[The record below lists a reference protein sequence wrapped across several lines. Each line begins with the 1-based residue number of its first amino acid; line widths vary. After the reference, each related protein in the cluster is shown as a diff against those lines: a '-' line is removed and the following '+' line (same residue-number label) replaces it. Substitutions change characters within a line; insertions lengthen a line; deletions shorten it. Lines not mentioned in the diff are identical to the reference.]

1 MRLFILL
8 FILLIS
14 CSNPKPK
21 KIEESVWH
29 GWNQYQIKLEDSLTL
44 YGYNL
49 IANTS
54 YYLGPKGIVKPITNG
69 MNCQNCHLSAG
80 TIPYGNN
87 YSAVVSTY
95 PKFRDRSGSIET
107 ISKRVNDCIERSL
120 NGVALDTN
128 SKEMKAILSYMH
140 WVGDEIPKGK
150 KPKGS
155 GLLELEYLKRPAN
168 PSNGEIVY
176 QAKCA
181 SCHGNNG
188 EGKLKEEGFGYIY
201 PPVWGQNSYNT
212 GAGLYRLSRFAGYVK
227 ANMPYGLA
235 TYNKPQLSDE
245 EAWDVAAY
253 VNSQPRPKKTFSQ
266 DWPDI
271 SKKPIDHSYGP
282 FSDDFSEVQH
292 KYGPYG
298 VIKEQRKAKK

>member
-14 CSNPKPK
+14 CSNPEPK

-54 YYLGPKGIVKPITNG
+54 YYLGPKGIVKPISNG

-188 EGKLKEEGFGYIY
+188 EGKLKDDGFGYIY

-227 ANMPYGLA
+227 ANMPYGIA
-235 TYNKPQLSDE
+235 SYTNPQLSDE

-271 SKKPIDHSYGP
+271 SKKPIDHPFGP
-282 FSDDFSEVQH
+282 YSDDFSEVQH
-292 KYGPYG
+292 KYGPFG

>member
-188 EGKLKEEGFGYIY
+188 EGKLKDDGSGYIY

>member
-14 CSNPKPK
+14 CSNPEPK

-54 YYLGPKGIVKPITNG
+54 YYLGPKGIVKPISNG

-155 GLLELEYLKRPAN
+155 GLLELEYLKRPTN

-188 EGKLKEEGFGYIY
+188 EGKLKDDGFGYIY

-227 ANMPYGLA
+227 ANMPYGIA
-235 TYNKPQLSDE
+235 SYTNPQLSDE

-271 SKKPIDHSYGP
+271 SKKPIDHPFGP
-282 FSDDFSEVQH
+282 YSDDFSEVQH
-292 KYGPYG
+292 KYGPFG

>member
-1 MRLFILL
+1 MRLLILL

-14 CSNPKPK
+14 CSNPEPK

-54 YYLGPKGIVKPITNG
+54 YYLGPKGIVKPISNG

-95 PKFRDRSGSIET
+95 PKFRDRSGSMES

-168 PSNGEIVY
+168 CSNGEIVY

-188 EGKLKEEGFGYIY
+188 EGKLKDDGFGYIY

-227 ANMPYGLA
+227 ANMPYGMA
-235 TYNKPQLSDE
+235 SYTNPQLSDE

-271 SKKPIDHSYGP
+271 SKKPIDHPFGP
-282 FSDDFSEVQH
+282 YSDDFSEVQH
-292 KYGPYG
+292 KYGPFG

>member
-1 MRLFILL
+1 M
-8 FILLIS
+8 S
-14 CSNPKPK
+14 CSNPEPK

-54 YYLGPKGIVKPITNG
+54 YYLGPKGIVKPISNG
-69 MNCQNCHLSAG
+69 MNCQNCHLNAG

-155 GLLELEYLKRPAN
+155 GLLELEYLKRPTN
-168 PSNGEIVY
+168 PDNGKIVY
-176 QAKCA
+176 LANCA

-188 EGKLKEEGFGYIY
+188 EGKLNEQGYGYTY
-201 PPVWGQNSYNT
+201 PPVWGNNSYNT
-212 GAGLYRLSRFAGYVK
+212 AAGLFRLSRFAGYVK

-253 VNSQPRPKKTFSQ
+253 VNTQPRPQKSFSQ

-271 SKKPIDHSYGP
+271 SKKPIDHPFGP

-292 KYGPYG
+292 KYGPFD

>member
-1 MRLFILL
+1 MRLLILL

-14 CSNPKPK
+14 CSNPEPK

-54 YYLGPKGIVKPITNG
+54 YYLGPKGIVKPISNG

-188 EGKLKEEGFGYIY
+188 EGKLKDDGFGYIY

-227 ANMPYGLA
+227 ANMPYGIA
-235 TYNKPQLSDE
+235 SYTNPQLSDE

-271 SKKPIDHSYGP
+271 SKKPIDHPFGP
-282 FSDDFSEVQH
+282 YSDDFSEVQH
-292 KYGPYG
+292 KYGPFG

>member
-14 CSNPKPK
+14 CSNPEPK

-54 YYLGPKGIVKPITNG
+54 YYLGPKGIVKPISNG

-95 PKFRDRSGSIET
+95 PKFRDRSGSIES

-155 GLLELEYLKRPAN
+155 GLLELEYLKRAAN

-188 EGKLKEEGFGYIY
+188 EGKLKDDGFGYIY

-227 ANMPYGLA
+227 ASMPYGIA
-235 TYNKPQLSDE
+235 SYTNPQLSDE

-271 SKKPIDHSYGP
+271 SKKPIDHPFGP
-282 FSDDFSEVQH
+282 YSDDFSEVQH
-292 KYGPYG
+292 KYGPFG

>member
-1 MRLFILL
+1 
-8 FILLIS
+8 
-14 CSNPKPK
+14 
-21 KIEESVWH
+21 
-29 GWNQYQIKLEDSLTL
+29 
-44 YGYNL
+44 
-49 IANTS
+49 
-54 YYLGPKGIVKPITNG
+54 
-69 MNCQNCHLSAG
+69 
-80 TIPYGNN
+80 
-87 YSAVVSTY
+87 VSTY

-120 NGVALDTN
+120 SGVALDTN

-168 PSNGEIVY
+168 PSNGEIGY

-188 EGKLKEEGFGYIY
+188 EGKLKDDGFGYIY

-227 ANMPYGLA
+227 ANMPYGIA
-235 TYNKPQLSDE
+235 SYTNPQLSDE

-271 SKKPIDHSYGP
+271 SKKPIDHPFGP
-282 FSDDFSEVQH
+282 YSDDFSEVQH
-292 KYGPYG
+292 KYGPFG